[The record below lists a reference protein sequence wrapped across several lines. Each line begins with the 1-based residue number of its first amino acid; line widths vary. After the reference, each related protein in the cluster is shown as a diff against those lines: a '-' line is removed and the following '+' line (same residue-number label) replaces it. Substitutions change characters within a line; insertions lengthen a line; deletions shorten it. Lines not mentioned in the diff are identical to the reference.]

1 MTEEITMARGKNKI
15 PSVLKKLGYT
25 IIGEN
30 RHIKCRDKDG
40 NIRIVSRKYL
50 DRCANNPRFFNT
62 VTSNRGLWLKNK
74 TPEAMSNLKKDGI
87 I

>member
-1 MTEEITMARGKNKI
+1 MVKGKAKA
-15 PSVLKKLGYT
+15 VLKKLGYT
-25 IIGEN
+25 VLGEN
-30 RHIKCRDKDG
+30 RHIKCMDQDG

-50 DRCANNPRFFNT
+50 ERCANNPRFFNT

-74 TPEAMSNLKKDGI
+74 TPKQINDLQQGGI